1 MSARERAIRAEGLS
15 KKFGLSLRQSMK
27 YGLRDVAR
35 RLAGRASNSGQLREG
50 EFWAVKDV
58 SFELEQGVALGVM
71 GVNGSGKSTLLRILN
86 GVYAPDAGKVSLR
99 GRVGSLIAAGAGFA
113 PMLSGRENIH
123 INGLLLGLSPS
134 EIRRRFDE
142 IVSFAGLE

>member
-1 MSARERAIRAEGLS
+1 MGARERAIRAEGLS

-58 SFELEQGVALGVM
+58 SFELEQGGALGVM
-71 GVNGSGKSTLLRILN
+71 GVMGSAKSTLLRILN
-86 GVYAPDAGKVSLR
+86 GGYRPEPGQYCLA
-99 GRVGSLIAAGAGFA
+99 
-113 PMLSGRENIH
+113 
-123 INGLLLGLSPS
+123 
-134 EIRRRFDE
+134 
-142 IVSFAGLE
+142 